1 MSNLDQNVFKYQLQ
15 REDYIQYYL
24 YYTSTEPH
32 VVKRRKRSRLLF
44 MGVLTAIAVFFT
56 VRNYN
61 TNNKLD
67 WTYICLYGGMLVAMY
82 MFRLWMEKSRYRKLY
97 EKHVDTNFS
106 DEIGKDNSVQ
116 FTDENLVLKDGEH
129 VTTISYQNI
138 TQIIEVKD
146 HFYLSVEDGT
156 SIILSKNVENY
167 NDFSNNINLIKD
179 QFDITFHQ
187 DLLRKW

>member
-1 MSNLDQNVFKYQLQ
+1 M
-15 REDYIQYYL
+15 
-24 YYTSTEPH
+24 
-32 VVKRRKRSRLLF
+32 
-44 MGVLTAIAVFFT
+44 
-56 VRNYN
+56 VR
-61 TNNKLD
+61 TLRFNN
-67 WTYICLYGGMLVAMY
+67 CL
-82 MFRLWMEKSRYRKLY
+82 RYRKLY

-179 QFDITFHQ
+179 QYDITFHQ
-187 DLLRKW
+187 DLLWKW